1 MPGDEGES
9 RQDFLLN
16 LRGVLYL
23 RTLTG
28 EGKVEVG
35 VVATREVVTVPI
47 AGTPHPGAEVGEGGE
62 ESLRTR
68 PLAQE

>member
-1 MPGDEGES
+1 MPGGEGGS
-9 RQDFLLN
+9 RQDSLLN

-23 RTLTG
+23 KTLTG
-28 EGKVEVG
+28 GGEVEVG

-62 ESLRTR
+62 GSLRT
-68 PLAQE
+68 